1 MTTKESDDVDVEA
14 VDEDTATEVESDGE
28 HGPRTYRIRRAV
40 CWAVG
45 VLVVLLAA
53 AAVTLGAL
61 VFQQHQRD
69 VEAAQA
75 IDAARAYA
83 VTLTTTDQNTIDK
96 NFADITGGAT
106 GEFKDAYTK
115 AWSQMRKMLID
126 NKVSTTGT
134 VIDAAAKAVHGDD
147 VDVLL
152 SVKQV
157 ITSSASPDPRSDFVS
172 MSVTMRKVGD
182 KWLAANVL
190 LAGADGKRAK

>member
-1 MTTKESDDVDVEA
+1 MTTKESDDIEVEA
-14 VDEDTATEVESDGE
+14 VDEDTATEVESDGG
-28 HGPRTYRIRRAV
+28 HGPKAYQIHRPV

-45 VLVVLLAA
+45 VLVVLLVA

-75 IDAARAYA
+75 VDAARAYA

-96 NFADITGGAT
+96 NFTDITSGAT